1 VDFVPENS
9 LEDALTRDAA
19 AFERLLLTAPLYVI
33 GEGADQPA
41 KVTEGAQVRLAGIR
55 RGTVEWTVAF
65 TALSRL
71 QIYFRNAPN
80 GAGLAH
86 YLTMPGR
93 SLFETVKGGHVLLN
107 PGYQNREFPPAE
119 IARLL
124 ATT

>member
-1 VDFVPENS
+1 MDFVPENS

-19 AFERLLLTAPLYVI
+19 AFERLLMVAPLYVI
-33 GEGADQPA
+33 GEGAEQPA
-41 KVTEGAQVRLAGIR
+41 KVRDGAQVRLAGIR
-55 RGTVEWTVAF
+55 RGKVEWTVAF

-71 QIYFRNAPN
+71 QTYFHNAPN
-80 GAGLAH
+80 SDGLAH
-86 YLTMPGR
+86 YLTMAGR

-124 ATT
+124 ATS